1 MNITLKQKN
10 LADGRISLFIE
21 YYKGSS
27 TNVQGK
33 RIHLRDFEYLKLYLH
48 PDPKTPKE
56 KKENKETMTLAESIL
71 AIKKAEY
78 VQGRYDLK
86 DTVKSKRTFLTY
98 FEELTDE
105 KRLQDSSNNYGNWYS
120 TLQHLKKIVSKNMT
134 FDEIDEKFVK
144 KVHRYFEKDALTR
157 SEIRLSQNSKYSYF
171 NKFKAALRNA
181 FDNGYLTINY
191 ASKIK
196 SFEQAESQREYLIF
210 DELQRLAKAECKYPV
225 LKKAFLFSCLSGLR
239 WSDINTLI
247 WKEVRDEGDISRVN
261 FRQEKTEGVEYLYIS
276 KFTWF
281 QEHSVPVQ
289 IPSDGKFI
297 RRIY

>member
-48 PDPKTPKE
+48 PEPKTPKE

-105 KRLQDSSNNYGNWYS
+105 K
-120 TLQHLKKIVSKNMT
+120 
-134 FDEIDEKFVK
+134 
-144 KVHRYFEKDALTR
+144 
-157 SEIRLSQNSKYSYF
+157 
-171 NKFKAALRNA
+171 
-181 FDNGYLTINY
+181 
-191 ASKIK
+191 
-196 SFEQAESQREYLIF
+196 
-210 DELQRLAKAECKYPV
+210 
-225 LKKAFLFSCLSGLR
+225 
-239 WSDINTLI
+239 
-247 WKEVRDEGDISRVN
+247 
-261 FRQEKTEGVEYLYIS
+261 
-276 KFTWF
+276 
-281 QEHSVPVQ
+281 
-289 IPSDGKFI
+289 
-297 RRIY
+297 